1 MKIYNSLS
9 KQLED
14 FKPIEPG
21 LVKMYCCGPTV
32 YMHPHIGNWR
42 LFSLSDFVYR
52 ALRFNGYKVD
62 FIMNMTDVGHLF
74 EGGGDPEGGEDK
86 VEKQAVEE
94 GKSAKEIVEFYIKG
108 FLKDYKDLNLSEPRK
123 FTRATE
129 YIDDQIDLIA
139 TLEEKGYTYETSDGV
154 YFDTSKFP
162 SYGEL
167 SGLTIENIK
176 EGARVDPNPEKKN
189 PTDFALWKFSPSDKK
204 RQQEWRSPWGT
215 GFPGW
220 HLECSAMVL
229 SELGDTIDIHLGG
242 EDLKMIHHQNEIAQ
256 SECAT
261 GKKFVNYWIHSAFLM
276 VDAGKMSKSL
286 GNFYTLS
293 EVVNRGFSP
302 LDLRYLYMT
311 AHYRTPLNFTW
322 EALSSA
328 QNSLS
333 KIYEI
338 IGSYEQD
345 PKAEVSDKYIKK
357 FRERLE
363 DDLNTPEALAIVWEL
378 LKSTISEASK
388 LNTVLKMDE
397 FLGLKLQEHI
407 GYEIPTNVSDLAKM
421 RREYRKNGIWDKA
434 DVIRRQILGLGYVV
448 EDTPS
453 GEFKIKKKF

>member
-1 MKIYNSLS
+1 MRIYNSLS

-21 LVKMYCCGPTV
+21 LVKMYSCGPTV

-42 LFSLSDFVYR
+42 LFTLSDIVYR
-52 ALRFNGYKVD
+52 ALRFSGYKVD

-74 EGGGDPEGGEDK
+74 EEGGNPEGGEDK
-86 VEKQAVEE
+86 VEKQAAEE
-94 GKSAKEIVEFYIKG
+94 GKSAKEIVEFYIKE
-108 FLKDYKDLNLSEPRK
+108 FLKDYKNLNLTEPRR
-123 FTRATE
+123 FTKASE

-139 TLEEKGYTYETSDGV
+139 ALEEKGYTYETSDGV
-154 YFDTSKFP
+154 YFDTSKFKN
-162 SYGEL
+162 YGEL

-189 PTDFALWKFSPSDKK
+189 STDFALWKFSPRNKK
-204 RQQEWRSPWGT
+204 RQQEWQSPWGI

-229 SELGDTIDIHLGG
+229 AELGETIDIHLGG

-261 GKKFVNYWIHSAFLM
+261 GKKFVNYWVHSAFLM
-276 VDAGKMSKSL
+276 VDSGKMSKSL
-286 GNFYTLS
+286 GNFYTLD
-293 EVVNRGFSP
+293 EVINRGFSP

-322 EALSSA
+322 EALGSA
-328 QNSLS
+328 QNSLN
-333 KIYEI
+333 KIYDI
-338 IGSYEQD
+338 VGSYEQD
-345 PKAEVSDKYIKK
+345 PKAEISDKYIKK
-357 FRERLE
+357 FREKLE
-363 DDLNTPEALAIVWEL
+363 DDFNTPEALAVVWEL
-378 LKSTISEASK
+378 LKSIISEASK

-407 GYEIPTNVSDLAKM
+407 GYEIPNNINDLAKM

-434 DVIRRQILGLGYVV
+434 DVIRRQMLDLGYIV
-448 EDTPS
+448 EDTSS
-453 GEFKIKKKF
+453 GEYKIKKKF